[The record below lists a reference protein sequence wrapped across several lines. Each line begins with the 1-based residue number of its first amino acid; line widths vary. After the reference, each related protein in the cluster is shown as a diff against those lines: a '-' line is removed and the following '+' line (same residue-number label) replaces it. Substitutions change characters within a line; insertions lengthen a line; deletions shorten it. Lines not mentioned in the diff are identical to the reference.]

1 VEQRF
6 WTEGE
11 VPRYFE
17 DAVIPEV
24 SEDAGMLGFL
34 VGGVMP
40 RFIRIWIF
48 EIECCGRTQGRQ
60 VFNGLRG
67 GAQRTG

>member
-1 VEQRF
+1 MGPRLWRF

-48 EIECCGRTQGRQ
+48 EIECCG
-60 VFNGLRG
+60 
-67 GAQRTG
+67 